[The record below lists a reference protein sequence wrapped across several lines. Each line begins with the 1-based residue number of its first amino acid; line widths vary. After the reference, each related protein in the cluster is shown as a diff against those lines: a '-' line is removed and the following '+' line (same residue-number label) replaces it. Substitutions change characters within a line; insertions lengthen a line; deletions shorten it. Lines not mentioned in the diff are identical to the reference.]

1 MEEILQRF
9 AALAAPAESP
19 DSSLSAAL
27 LPAAAPA
34 APFSPTGSGRG
45 ATEDRRPLPASAAS
59 AFSSSAAPAQTAR
72 SNGTTRAHDETP
84 ADLFVALIDCLRPR
98 DADDTESARRSL
110 QALCFLLGE
119 RPALRAG
126 MRSAIRELSQSH
138 RHSELYAASGILPN
152 TGFFSEAFRRIGHK
166 LLPDVPDPGLL
177 RSVLRRVFHR
187 PDDFR
192 WVCGAGEDAWLH
204 VVDALRFGED
214 AAAAPSATPP
224 RAHSEMQHSLRV
236 VSTWIAALGSEP
248 ELLRLIPSLADAA
261 TAQSHQSPFI
271 AQNGELLAYLDRLA
285 SGPSGEGLAADADD
299 RHLRVLLDQCRDVIA
314 RVRRRAARQGASI
327 RLTYHLQRL
336 EQLIGRAE
344 QLLDIVTVWHADP
357 SGHSAQA
364 PIVRLFMQR
373 VADEC
378 QRDALRPHWRQN
390 VELLSLRVTENAGH
404 HGEHYITET
413 RGEYLAM
420 ARSAMIGGFII
431 AFMACIKLVLA
442 KAGMP
447 PATGALAFC
456 LNYGLGFCLIHILHG
471 AVATKQPAMTANAI
485 AARISQ
491 SGGKV
496 RDIEALTA
504 LIASTVRS
512 QIVAILGNIGV
523 AIPLAAFLAIAFV
536 TVTGTPLADADK
548 SMHLLEEQSLIKSG
562 AVFYAAIAGVCLF
575 LAGLISGYF
584 DNYAAY
590 NRIPERLLQLAW
602 PRRLLGEA
610 RMQRVARYIGDNL
623 GALAGNLTF
632 GFLLGGTTII
642 GVLFGLPLDIRHV
655 AFSSAFIGIATVG
668 TGFAPDAWTLVWAVL
683 GVVAIGTA
691 NLLVS
696 FALALNVA
704 LRARQ
709 VSDAQ
714 WRLIGASLARHLARQ
729 PRDFFL
735 PPKARAPHET

>member
-1 MEEILQRF
+1 MDEILERF
-9 AALAAPAESP
+9 AGFGEAADAAGEGAANAAGERPAE
-19 DSSLSAAL
+19 
-27 LPAAAPA
+27 
-34 APFSPTGSGRG
+34 
-45 ATEDRRPLPASAAS
+45 
-59 AFSSSAAPAQTAR
+59 
-72 SNGTTRAHDETP
+72 
-84 ADLFVALIDCLRPR
+84 LFVLLVDRLRPAR
-98 DADDTESARRSL
+98 ADDVESARRGV

-126 MRSAIRELSQSH
+126 MRAAIRQLAQTQ
-138 RHSELYAASGILPN
+138 RHAELYAASGILPN

-166 LLPDVPDPGLL
+166 LLPDISEPGLL

-187 PDDFR
+187 ADDYR
-192 WVCGAGEDAWLH
+192 WVGGVGDEVWLQL
-204 VVDALRFGED
+204 VEALRFDEAVAATGD
-214 AAAAPSATPP
+214 ANRSTP
-224 RAHSEMQHSLRV
+224 RAISEMLHSLRV

-248 ELLRLIPSLADAA
+248 ELLRLVPSLADPA

-271 AQNGELLAYLDRLA
+271 AQNAELLAYLERIA
-285 SGPSGEGLAADADD
+285 AAGPGECATVGADGDD

-314 RVRRRAARQGASI
+314 GVRRRAAQHGASI

-336 EQLIGRAE
+336 EQLIARSE
-344 QLLDIVTVWHADP
+344 QLLAIVAAWIADG
-357 SGHSAQA
+357 SGRSARA
-364 PIVRLFMQR
+364 PMVSLFVELVGEECR
-373 VADEC
+373 RDE
-378 QRDALRPHWRQN
+378 LRRHWRQN
-390 VELLSLRVTENAGH
+390 VELLSLRVTENAGQ
-404 HGEHYITET
+404 HGEHYIAES
-413 RGEYLAM
+413 RAEYFAIGK
-420 ARSAMIGGFII
+420 SAMIGGCVI
-431 AFMACIKLVLA
+431 AFMACCKILLA
-442 KAGMP
+442 RAGMP

-491 SGGKV
+491 SGGKL

-512 QIVAILGNIGV
+512 QLVAILGNIGI
-523 AIPLAAFLAIAFV
+523 AIPLAAFLAITFV
-536 TVTGTPLADADK
+536 TVSGTPLADADK
-548 SMHLLEEQSLIKSG
+548 STHLLEEQSLIGSG

-575 LAGLISGYF
+575 VAGLISGYF

-602 PRRLLGEA
+602 PRRLFGEA
-610 RMQRVARYIGDNL
+610 RMRRVAAYIGDNL
-623 GALAGNLTF
+623 GALAGNLLF
-632 GFLLGGTTII
+632 GFLLGGTSII
-642 GVLFGLPLDIRHV
+642 GVLFGLPIDIRHV
-655 AFSSAFIGIATVG
+655 AFSSAFIGIAAVG
-668 TGFAPDAWTLVWAVL
+668 TGFAPDPWLLAWAVL
-683 GVVAIGTA
+683 GVAAIGTA

-714 WRLIGASLARHLARQ
+714 WRQLGASLLRHLRRR

-735 PPKARAPHET
+735 PPQAGNGDA